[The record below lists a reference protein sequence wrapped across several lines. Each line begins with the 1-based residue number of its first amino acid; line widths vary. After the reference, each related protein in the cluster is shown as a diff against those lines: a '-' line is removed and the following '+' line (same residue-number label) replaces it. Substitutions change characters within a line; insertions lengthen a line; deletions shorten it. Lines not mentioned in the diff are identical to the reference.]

1 MNNYDLNTVKADLK
15 AISKLIQDK
24 VAEQIDVKESN
35 NGDGTK
41 AYFLEQTAPLLD
53 FLADKLAETV
63 KQLENLNLKE
73 DE

>member
-1 MNNYDLNTVKADLK
+1 MRNYDLNTVKEDLK
-15 AISKLIQDK
+15 AISTLIKDK
-24 VAEQIDVKESN
+24 TVEQIDVKESN
-35 NGDGTK
+35 NSYGTK
-41 AYFLEQTAPLLD
+41 SYFFERTAPLLD